1 MADPNPPPQY
11 LYKIYTVDPTTMEG
25 VSDFDR
31 ASGFIHL
38 STAQQ
43 APITADRFF
52 SSETTLWVQKIPL
65 VRIADGLK
73 WELNDGRVFPHLYSE
88 HLEKALPTD
97 VDVLVWKRRGGQ
109 NWVSVATE
117 LLGLDH

>member
-1 MADPNPPPQY
+1 MAAPNPPPQN
-11 LYKIYTVDPTTMEG
+11 LYKLYTVDPTTMEG
-25 VSDFDR
+25 ASDFDR

-65 VRIADGLK
+65 ARIEDGIK
-73 WELNDGRVFPHLYSE
+73 WELNDGAVFPHLYSE
-88 HLEKALPTD
+88 NLEKALPTD
-97 VDVLVWKRRGGQ
+97 AEVLVWRRHEGQ
-109 NWVSVATE
+109 NWVSVAKE